1 MPRAELKSLLFVAAG
16 AAIVAVTATSIDAHK
31 AVTSKYTYNEDVF
44 PILRDKC
51 GRCHTDGGP
60 APMSLLTYNENGGSG
75 GAVAWAESMREML
88 TVEAMPPWY
97 ADPSGPAVKN
107 NHTLTPRELD
117 VLITWAS
124 GGTPQGNLQKKP
136 VAPPA
141 QFTWGLGKPD
151 LELKLP
157 APQTLPPGE
166 MEKDA
171 DLVVP
176 TNFTDVKWVKAVDL
190 LPGTPSMVRRAT
202 IALENGPVLA
212 VWEPAG
218 DAVAAPGGTAFKI
231 PAGANLRVQLHYKK
245 PWQEEQ
251 QSKSDQSTIGLYL
264 TDAPLSGKEITA
276 VAIKGPSEESATTGP
291 RTFGG
296 TMTTGGRVL
305 AIRPSLDQPYA
316 SMEIAAVAASG
327 KKVPLLKLRQA
338 RPEWPRRYWLADP
351 VELPA
356 GTKIEVTGV
365 PGDPDS
371 GPLLKAV
378 HTPLQIAL
386 DIVPQ

>member
-1 MPRAELKSLLFVAAG
+1 MARAELKPLLFAAAAAAFVVAAAG
-16 AAIVAVTATSIDAHK
+16 TIDAHK
-31 AVTSKYTYNEDVF
+31 AITSKYTYNEDVF

-88 TVEAMPPWY
+88 TAEVMPPWY

-107 NHTLTPRELD
+107 NHSLTPRELD
-117 VLITWAS
+117 ILITWAP
-124 GGTPQGNLQKKP
+124 GGTPQGNLDKKP
-136 VAPPA
+136 ASPPA
-141 QFTWGLGKPD
+141 QFTWALGKPD
-151 LELKLP
+151 VELKLP
-157 APQTLPPGE
+157 QPQTLPAGE

-171 DLVVP
+171 EVIVP
-176 TNFTDVKWVKAVDL
+176 TPFTEAKWVKAVDL

-202 IALENGPVLA
+202 IAVENGPVLA
-212 VWEPAG
+212 VWEPAS
-218 DAVAAPGGTAFKI
+218 DPIAAPGGTAFKI
-231 PAGANLRVQLHYKK
+231 PAGAKLHVQVHYKK

-251 QSKSDQSTIGLYL
+251 QSKTDQSTVGLYL
-264 TDAPLSGKEITA
+264 TDEPLSGKEITA
-276 VAIKGPSEESATTGP
+276 VAINGSSDESSPAAAKK
-291 RTFGG
+291 FGG
-296 TMTTGGRVL
+296 AMTSAGRVL

-316 SMEIAAVAASG
+316 SMEISAVAASG
-327 KKVPLLKLRQA
+327 RKVPLLKLRQA

-356 GTKIEVTGV
+356 GTKIEVTAI

-371 GPLLKAV
+371 GPLMKAV
-378 HTPLQIAL
+378 HNPLQVAL

>member
-1 MPRAELKSLLFVAAG
+1 
-16 AAIVAVTATSIDAHK
+16 
-31 AVTSKYTYNEDVF
+31 
-44 PILRDKC
+44 
-51 GRCHTDGGP
+51 
-60 APMSLLTYNENGGSG
+60 
-75 GAVAWAESMREML
+75 MREML

-124 GGTPQGNLQKKP
+124 GGTPQGNPQKKP
-136 VAPPA
+136 NAAPP

-157 APQTLPPGE
+157 AAQTLPAGE

-171 DLVVP
+171 DVVVP
-176 TNFTDVKWVKAVDL
+176 TNFTDAKWVKAVDL

-202 IALENGPVLA
+202 IAIDNGPVLA
-212 VWEPAG
+212 VWEPAS
-218 DAVAAPGGTAFKI
+218 DAIAAPGGTAFKI
-231 PAGANLRVQLHYKK
+231 PAGAQLRVRLHYKK

-251 QSKSDQSTIGLYL
+251 QSKSDQSTVGLYL
-264 TDAPLSGKEITA
+264 TDEPLSGKEITA
-276 VAIKGPSEESATTGP
+276 VEIKGPSEESAAAAP

-296 TMTTGGRVL
+296 AMTTGGRVL

-327 KKVPLLKLRQA
+327 KKVLLLKLRQA

-365 PGDPDS
+365 PGDADS
-371 GPLLKAV
+371 GPLMKAV
-378 HTPLQIAL
+378 HNPLQVAL

>member
-1 MPRAELKSLLFVAAG
+1 MARAELKPLLFAA
-16 AAIVAVTATSIDAHK
+16 AAVGFVIAAVGTIDAHK

-51 GRCHTDGGP
+51 GRCHTDGGS

-88 TVEAMPPWY
+88 TAEAMPPWY

-107 NHTLTPRELD
+107 NHALTPRELD
-117 VLITWAS
+117 ILITWAS
-124 GGTPQGNLQKKP
+124 GGTPQGNLDKKP
-136 VAPPA
+136 SAPPV

-151 LELKLP
+151 VELKLP
-157 APQTLPPGE
+157 QPQTLPPGE

-171 DLVVP
+171 DVIVP
-176 TNFTDVKWVKAVDL
+176 TNFTEAKWVKAVDL

-202 IALENGPVLA
+202 ISVENGPVLA
-212 VWEPAG
+212 VWEPAS
-218 DAVAAPGGTAFKI
+218 DPIATPGGAAFKI
-231 PAGANLRVQLHYKK
+231 PAGAKLHVQIHYKK

-251 QSKSDQSTIGLYL
+251 QSKSDQSTVGVYL
-264 TDAPLSGKEITA
+264 TDEPLSGKEITA
-276 VAIKGPSEESATTGP
+276 VAINGSSDESSPAAP
-291 RTFGG
+291 KKFGG
-296 TMTTGGRVL
+296 AMPSAGRVL

-316 SMEIAAVAASG
+316 SMEINAVSASG
-327 KKVPLLKLRQA
+327 RTVPLLKLRQA

-356 GTKIEVTGV
+356 GTKIEVIAV

-371 GPLLKAV
+371 GPLMKAV
-378 HTPLQIAL
+378 HNPLQLAL
-386 DIVPQ
+386 DVVPQ

>member
-1 MPRAELKSLLFVAAG
+1 MARANLKPLVFAAAAAG
-16 AAIVAVTATSIDAHK
+16 FVIAAAAGIDAHK

-88 TVEAMPPWY
+88 TAEAMPPWY

-107 NHTLTPRELD
+107 NHALTPRELD
-117 VLITWAS
+117 ILITWAS
-124 GGTPQGNLQKKP
+124 GGTPQGNLAKKP
-136 VAPPA
+136 AAPPA

-157 APQTLPPGE
+157 EPQTLPPGE

-171 DLVVP
+171 DVSVP
-176 TNFTDVKWVKAVDL
+176 TNFTEAKWVKAVDL
-190 LPGTPSMVRRAT
+190 LPATPSMVRRAT
-202 IALENGPVLA
+202 IAVDNGPILA
-212 VWEPAG
+212 VWEPAS
-218 DAVAAPGGTAFKI
+218 DAIAAPGGTAFKI
-231 PAGANLRVQLHYKK
+231 PAGAKLRVQVHYKK

-264 TDAPLSGKEITA
+264 TDEPLSGKEITS
-276 VAIKGPSEESATTGP
+276 VPINGSSDESVPTAP
-291 RTFGG
+291 KKFGG
-296 TMTTGGRVL
+296 ALATAGRVL

-316 SMEIAAVAASG
+316 SMEINAVGASG
-327 KKVPLLKLRQA
+327 RKVPLLKLRQA

-356 GTKIEVTGV
+356 GTKIEVTAV

-371 GPLLKAV
+371 GPLIKAV
-378 HTPLQIAL
+378 HNPLQVAL
-386 DIVPQ
+386 DVVPQ

>member
-1 MPRAELKSLLFVAAG
+1 MARANLKPLLFAAAAAG
-16 AAIVAVTATSIDAHK
+16 FVIAAAGTIDAHK

-107 NHTLTPRELD
+107 NHALTPRELD

-124 GGTPQGNLQKKP
+124 GGTPQGNLAKKP
-136 VAPPA
+136 AAPPA

-151 LELKLP
+151 VELKLP

-171 DLVVP
+171 DVSVP
-176 TNFTDVKWVKAVDL
+176 TNFTEAKWVKAVDL

-202 IALENGPVLA
+202 IAVENGPVLA
-212 VWEPAG
+212 VWEPAS
-218 DAVAAPGGTAFKI
+218 DAVAAPSGSAFKI
-231 PAGANLRVQLHYKK
+231 PAGAKLRVQVHYKK

-251 QSKSDQSTIGLYL
+251 QSKSDQSTVGLYL
-264 TDAPLSGKEITA
+264 TDEPLSGKEISAVTINGSSDETA
-276 VAIKGPSEESATTGP
+276 TAAAKK
-291 RTFGG
+291 FGG
-296 TMTTGGRVL
+296 AMTTAGRVL
-305 AIRPSLDQPYA
+305 AVRPSLDQPYS
-316 SMEIAAVAASG
+316 SMEINAVAASG
-327 KKVPLLKLRQA
+327 RKVPLLKLRQA

-356 GTKIEVTGV
+356 GTKIEVVAV
-365 PGDPDS
+365 PGDADS
-371 GPLLKAV
+371 GPLIKAV
-378 HTPLQIAL
+378 HNPLQVAL
-386 DIVPQ
+386 DVVPQ